1 VKLSAQF
8 ILQFKLISRSNLILH
23 LSHTY
28 CSVCR
33 RNETLGHLHDRLSS
47 WKIPRVPHGLISSF
61 RPVRR
66 SLNLWA
72 SSLSSSWCTDGRSY
86 RRARAPGAEDGGHSV
101 TSSANTGHYRTL
113 YYQQTRKTPGNHN
126 EENTEITEH
135 YISKRGKHC
144 ASFSRDTLNKFTDRN
159 KPTHRPNTRTFR
171 TNYNVSV
178 KLIIHLK

>member
-1 VKLSAQF
+1 VEDPESSSWSDFELPSRSSITKSMGIFPFKQLMYRWQKLSQSSCTW
-8 ILQFKLISRSNLILH
+8 SRGQG
-23 LSHTY
+23 
-28 CSVCR
+28 
-33 RNETLGHLHDRLSS
+33 TLGHEQR
-47 WKIPRVPHGLISSF
+47 K
-61 RPVRR
+61 
-66 SLNLWA
+66 
-72 SSLSSSWCTDGRSY
+72 
-86 RRARAPGAEDGGHSV
+86 
-101 TSSANTGHYRTL
+101 YRTL